1 MRKFEIKKAEREK
14 LKFSAMFMGAT
25 GSGKTVGALL
35 TAKGIVEAMYPDLDT
50 TSEEFWEKIGLVDTE
65 HNRSKVYADAT
76 VGGHYIGPFVHLE
89 FDPPY
94 DVESYIEAINTL
106 KSAGCDVVI
115 IDSAT
120 HAWDNAGGILELHQN
135 LGGQFGTWQKVNPII
150 KKFYQALT
158 ADLDVHIIATIRS
171 KMKYEAAA
179 TETGKMKVSRIGL
192 KPVMRDDF
200 EYEVLTAIHFDEDHR
215 TTVVK
220 DNTHIFENDVNLSP
234 EYGSDLLKFL
244 NDGVDVASQR
254 KERYIQKVS
263 TLESIF
269 AEHKDNKEVMAFL
282 QTIEAQAKRKYGLV
296 NWQELPYNSLENV
309 HEKLRG
315 LINEA

>member
-35 TAKGIVEAMYPDLDT
+35 TAKGIIEAMYPDLDT
-50 TSEEFWEKIGLVDTE
+50 TSEEFWQKIGLVDTE

-76 VGGHYIGPFVHLE
+76 VGGHYIGPFLHLE

-94 DVESYIEAINTL
+94 DVESYIESINVL
-106 KSAGCDVVI
+106 KGAGCDVVI

-135 LGGQFGTWQKVNPII
+135 LGGQFNTWQKVNPII

-179 TETGKMKVSRIGL
+179 SETGKMKISRIGL

-200 EYEVLTAIHFDEDHR
+200 EYEVLTAIHFDEDHK

-220 DNTHIFENDVNLSP
+220 DNTHIFENDVYVSP
-234 EYGSDLLKFL
+234 EYGSDLLRFL
-244 NDGVDVASQR
+244 NEGVDVATQR
-254 KERYIQKVS
+254 KERYDAKLRD
-263 TLESIF
+263 LEAF
-269 AEHKDNKEVMAFL
+269 LLKHKDNKEVTAFM
-282 QTIEAQAKRKYGLV
+282 QTVEAQAKRKYGLV
-296 NWQELPYNSLENV
+296 KWQELPYNSLESV
-309 HEKLRG
+309 SDKLRG
-315 LINEA
+315 LVNE